1 MQSPIRPSVPVNAT
15 KTFRL
20 NITSEVIPMD
30 NHDLEM
36 SLCYFGLFLEWL
48 SLDPNRMSLINHVEE
63 AVKCHAKCMRFA
75 GRL

>member
-1 MQSPIRPSVPVNAT
+1 
-15 KTFRL
+15 
-20 NITSEVIPMD
+20 MD